1 MQNIIEGFQNII
13 TFKMPFIGRMKWAVK
28 FYFEKLKWKRD
39 PEFNRSQSQFDIN
52 NVYWIDPLS
61 IRYFTSQKFSED
73 SNTAFIW
80 PKAKDFP
87 TQPIEALQNYQTQL
101 GSRTPLSL
109 DTLYN
114 TQPPA
119 LDSSQA
125 CATILIGKHGDIILN
140 GSDDSY
146 FENLKDDTSMPVRIL
161 GRHKKWVQFRNELL
175 AYGQVYDNLTYQK
188 VEHVDLANIP
198 ALHDS
203 SDRFTMI
210 KNHMQSKG
218 GKLLD
223 IGANLGYFS
232 NRFEQEGFECFA
244 VEASPKEGYFI
255 KKIKRARN
263 ANFHII
269 NKSIFSYHDLKH
281 TSFDVVLALNI
292 FHHFLKSHR
301 NYVHFK
307 ELLQSMQMKE
317 MFFQPHLPDE
327 DQMDN
332 AYKNCTPEEFVDI
345 IIENTCLNKA
355 TYLGKASD
363 GRKVYHIV

>member
-1 MQNIIEGFQNII
+1 MQNIIEGIQNII
-13 TFKMPFIGRMKWAVK
+13 TFKMPFIGRLKWAVK
-28 FYFEKLKWKRD
+28 FYFEKMKWKLS
-39 PEFNRSQSQFDIN
+39 PEFNRSQAEFDAN
-52 NVYWIDPLS
+52 KVYWIDPLS
-61 IRYFTSQKFSED
+61 IRYFTPQKSNGNSE
-73 SNTAFIW
+73 TGFILEQ
-80 PKAKDFP
+80 AMDFQK
-87 TQPIEALQNYQTQL
+87 QPIETLQNYQAKL
-101 GSRTPLSL
+101 GDRAPLSL

-114 TQPPA
+114 AQSPA
-119 LDSSQA
+119 LDSPQD
-125 CATILIGKHGDIILN
+125 CATIHIGKHGDIILN
-140 GSDDSY
+140 GSNHAF
-146 FENLKDDTSMPVRIL
+146 FENLKDDAPMPVRIL
-161 GRHKKWVQFRNELL
+161 GRHKKWVEFRNELL

-188 VEHVDLANIP
+188 VEHVDLADIP

-210 KNHMQSKG
+210 KNNMQSKG

-232 NRFEQEGFECFA
+232 NRFEQEGFECYA

-263 ANFHII
+263 ANFHVI
-269 NKSIFSYHDLKH
+269 NKSIFSYNDLKH
-281 TSFDVVLALNI
+281 TSYDVVLALNI
-292 FHHFLKSHR
+292 FHHFLKSCR
-301 NYVHFK
+301 NYVHLK
-307 ELLQSMQMKE
+307 KLLQSMKMNE

-345 IIENTCLNKA
+345 IIENTCLTKA